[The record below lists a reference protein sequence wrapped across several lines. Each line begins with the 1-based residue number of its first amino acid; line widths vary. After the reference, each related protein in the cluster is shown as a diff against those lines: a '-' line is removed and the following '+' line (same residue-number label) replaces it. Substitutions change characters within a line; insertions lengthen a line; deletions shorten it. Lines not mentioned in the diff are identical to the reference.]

1 MKNCDNCNSEFN
13 PYRPQQKY
21 CDVCKGNSKLYAKD
35 HYKKKAIVCP
45 CGALTGSK
53 NIYCSSECKKSY
65 GNTLEVAVTR
75 YENFVSIEGEIP
87 LKIGA
92 LKWQE
97 PYQNQATQAQRVLQF
112 Q

>member
-1 MKNCDNCNSEFN
+1 VVWARSLRLSLNKNHTQAGGRSLRKQIA
-13 PYRPQQKY
+13 P
-21 CDVCKGNSKLYAKD
+21 A
-35 HYKKKAIVCP
+35 
-45 CGALTGSK
+45 
-53 NIYCSSECKKSY
+53 SY